1 LIEKIEVP
9 VPQVSSCAFI
19 GENLDYLLITTA
31 RENMKDEE
39 LKRYPKSGDVFLV
52 RVGVRGVLSNKC
64 GF

>member
-1 LIEKIEVP
+1 
-9 VPQVSSCAFI
+9 
-19 GENLDYLLITTA
+19 
-31 RENMKDEE
+31 MKDEE